1 MKTPPNFRLAPLP
14 AAAAIAVLSLV
25 HAAPVAAQ
33 TAAAPEP
40 AKAEVQ
46 VVTVTAQGRRESILK
61 VPYNISAISGDELAG
76 RGIVGQTDLLRSVA
90 GASVVDRGARNSG
103 VISGITIRGLNVNDN
118 ALGDYQLSAVPTV
131 STYVNNTPLFAN
143 FLIKDLERVEVL
155 RGPQGTLYGSGS
167 MGGTVRYL
175 TRRPELKT
183 LGGQVNASVS
193 KTDGSSGWNVA
204 ADAVLNAP
212 LADSLAL
219 RVVLGKV
226 DNAGV
231 IDYAN
236 VYDLDA
242 KGVPVAPN
250 GVSSKNAS
258 YRFVKDADTEK
269 IDYGRVSVL
278 FKPSE
283 AFSALLTYQNQADR
297 IGARRQ
303 PTRGDNGNGVPYGK
317 YENGSVQLEPSRRD
331 VDLASLEL
339 DFDLGFA
346 TLSSGTSHYDQHGSS
361 QSENTGFYAK
371 NQWLASYYYNYPR
384 PMAEADRSY
393 ADKAFV
399 QEIRLTSKTGGAF
412 DYVAGLFYM
421 DQKLAATQYSHLR
434 GLKAWTD
441 VNAPLDG
448 VTTDNDFVFDRQQR
462 FKEKAFFGELTYA
475 ITPTL
480 RVTGG
485 LRSFKTDF
493 SNDSIVGSGVYSPVP
508 ITTALAQGDSGTLYK
523 ANIGYDVAPQKLLY
537 ATVSQGYRRGGA
549 NVVPL
554 TGTFAE
560 SAKFQTFK
568 PDRSTNIEA
577 GFKGRSGDYRYSASL
592 FHIDWKDIQLDT
604 ATPNWGFYAAQNG
617 GKARTQGLELELSGR
632 LAQAWRYSLSYAYVD
647 AKLSEDVGR
656 ADKATV
662 IIARSG
668 TRLPGSA
675 KNTLSASLD
684 HTQALG
690 SLYWTNRLGV
700 YYQGATENSISG
712 SARFKQTWDGFSLW
726 NLSSTLA
733 GEKWSATLFV
743 KNLGNAAGIT
753 GGLLEA
759 YMGTDIKQNYLGNGS
774 KVFISQPRTIGLSG
788 SYSF

>member
-1 MKTPPNFRLAPLP
+1 MKPTPNFRLHPM
-14 AAAAIAVLSLV
+14 AAAAIALFGLSS
-25 HAAPVAAQ
+25 AGAQ
-33 TAAAPEP
+33 TEP
-40 AKAEVQ
+40 AKDAVPGEVQ
-46 VVTVTAQGRRESILK
+46 TITVTAQGRRESILK
-61 VPYNISAISGDELAG
+61 VPYNISAISGDEIAE
-76 RGIVGQTDLLRSVA
+76 RGIVSQTDLLRGVA

-143 FLIKDLERVEVL
+143 FLIKDVDRVEVL

-183 LGGQVNASVS
+183 FGGQVEASLS
-193 KTDGSSGWNVA
+193 KTDGSDGWNKA

-212 LADSLAL
+212 LGDSLAL
-219 RVVLGKV
+219 RVLLGKV

-231 IDYAN
+231 IDYPN
-236 VYDLDA
+236 VYQLDA
-242 KGVPVAPN
+242 KGVPVAPS
-250 GVSSKNAS
+250 GISSKAAS
-258 YRFVKDADTEK
+258 YRYVKDADTEK
-269 IDYGRVSVL
+269 IDYGRLSLL
-278 FKPSE
+278 FKPGD
-283 AFSALLTYQNQADR
+283 AFSALLTYQNQSDR

-303 PTRGDNGNGVPYGK
+303 PTRGNNGNGVPYGK
-317 YENGSVQLEPSRRD
+317 YENGSIQLEPSARD
-331 VDLASLEL
+331 VDLLSLEM

-361 QSENTGFYAK
+361 QSENTGFYAQ
-371 NQWLASYYYNYPR
+371 NQWLANYYYNYPR
-384 PMAEADRSY
+384 PMAEADRTY

-399 QEIRLTSKTGGAF
+399 QELRLTSKTGGAF
-412 DYVAGLFYM
+412 DYVAGLFYL
-421 DQKLAATQYSHLR
+421 DQKLGSTQYSYLR
-434 GLKAWTD
+434 GLKAWAD
-441 VNAPLDG
+441 INVPFDG

-462 FKEKAFFGELTYA
+462 FKEKAAFGEMSYH
-475 ITPTL
+475 ITPVL

-493 SNDSIVGSGVYSPVP
+493 SNNSIVGSGVYSPVP
-508 ITTALAQGDSGTLYK
+508 ISTALAQGDSGTLYK
-523 ANIGYDVAPQKLLY
+523 ANIGYDLAPQQLLY
-537 ATVSQGYRRGGA
+537 GTVSQGYRRGGA

-560 SAKFQTFK
+560 SPKFQTFK

-577 GFKGRSGDYRYSASL
+577 GIKGRSGDLRYSASL

-617 GKARTQGLELELSGR
+617 GKARTQGLELEVSGR
-632 LAQAWRYSLSYAYVD
+632 LAQAFRYSLAYAYVD
-647 AKLSEDVGR
+647 AKLTTDAGR
-656 ADKATV
+656 ADNPAIVIAKA
-662 IIARSG
+662 G

-675 KNTLSASLD
+675 KNTLNASLD
-684 HTQALG
+684 HTQSLAG
-690 SLYWTNRLGV
+690 LYWTNRIGA
-700 YYQGATENSISG
+700 YYQGDTENSISG
-712 SARFKQTWDGFSLW
+712 SARFKQTWSGFSLW

-743 KNLGNAAGIT
+743 KNLTNADGIT

-788 SYSF
+788 SYRY